1 MNTYEHEKE
10 ALVIQETISTSIGEI
25 LRQMR
30 RQQSLTQT
38 DLGGEHF
45 SKSYISAVERN
56 KITPSY
62 EALHFFAE
70 QLGEARDYF
79 ENMLSQTQESKPA
92 LPVSESQ
99 IYAQSEQFVQE
110 KMLPLLDTL
119 LEGSE
124 LYMHSFP
131 EDFLPL
137 SPDVTA
143 TLSPD
148 IQGRYAFLLGLA
160 AQQRE
165 DFSTA
170 LQLLEQALTL
180 APRKYRVAI
189 LDALGT
195 NYYFVQS
202 YYVAINYHE
211 RALALLQ
218 ELEAAGLKENEIAA
232 LIAFRLKVEF
242 HCGND
247 YSALGIHQQAREH
260 FEQARCYLR
269 SAHDIK
275 TAAQLYLK
283 LGYSTYADVYH
294 RTTLTYTI
302 TTAIEE
308 IEREFQRAISYFVQS
323 RTLYQVSSERVGEV
337 RARLSQAMVLLDLS
351 TRRRQAAQEKAHTV
365 GTVSLLN
372 CTTLLD
378 EAEEQCR
385 QTLLAWEPDNAY
397 PTLELEILLYTALA
411 YRIRVTAQRASIAR
425 IHGFNDTAERERS
438 VATYLSQRV
447 VETLEKPVFPWQLL
461 SEVATFKEGT
471 VASRIQTLPPIP
483 ALKTDSVLHHPV
495 AYSVVLFA
503 LGEVAEVLGHAA
515 TQATYA
521 EECYERANQCFQ
533 AALNAYRIITSL
545 QEHDMTYLYRVY
557 LRCIEILQERKYAN
571 STIAEKTDQTLLTFL
586 KSAFQTSYKAAL

>member
-1 MNTYEHEKE
+1 MM
-10 ALVIQETISTSIGEI
+10 QETVSSSIGET

-70 QLGEARDYF
+70 QLGETRDYF
-79 ENMLSQTQESKPA
+79 ENLLSQIQESSPA
-92 LPVSESQ
+92 LSVSESQ
-99 IYAQSEQFVQE
+99 IHAQSEQLVQE
-110 KMLPLLDTL
+110 KILPLLDTL

-124 LYMHSFP
+124 LYTRSFP
-131 EDFLPL
+131 DDFSLLPL
-137 SPDVTA
+137 DVTT

-180 APRKYRVAI
+180 APGKYRVAI
-189 LDALGT
+189 LNALGI
-195 NYYFVQS
+195 NYYYVQS

-211 RALALLQ
+211 RALALLKD
-218 ELEAAGLKENEIAA
+218 LEAAGLKENEIAA
-232 LIAFRLKVEF
+232 LIALRLKVEF
-242 HCGND
+242 HCGSD
-247 YSALGIHQQAREH
+247 YSALGAHQQAREH
-260 FEQARCYLR
+260 FEQARRYLR

-294 RTTLTYTI
+294 RTTLTHTT
-302 TTAIEE
+302 TTATEE
-308 IEREFQRAISYFVQS
+308 IEREFQRAISYFIQS
-323 RTLYQVSSERVGEV
+323 RTLYQVSSERIGEV

-351 TRRRQAAQEKAHTV
+351 TRRRQAALDNAHTI
-365 GTVSLLN
+365 GLVSLLN
-372 CTTLLD
+372 CSTLLD

-385 QTLLAWEPDNAY
+385 QTLLGWEPDS
-397 PTLELEILLYTALA
+397 PTPELEILLYTALA
-411 YRIRVTAQRASIAR
+411 YRIRVTAQRATIAH
-425 IHGFNDTAERERS
+425 INALKDTAERERS

-447 VETLEKPVFPWQLL
+447 LETLEKSVFPWQLI

-471 VASRIQTLPPIP
+471 IVSRLQTLPRIP
-483 ALKTDSVLHHPV
+483 ALYTDPALHHPM
-495 AYSVVLFA
+495 ASSIVLFA
-503 LGEVAEVLGHAA
+503 LGEVAEVLGHSA
-515 TQATYA
+515 TQAPYA
-521 EECYERANQCFQ
+521 EDCYERANQCFQ
-533 AALNAYRIITSL
+533 AALNACRITASV
-545 QEHDMTYLYRVY
+545 QEHDMSYLYRMY
-557 LRCIEILQERKYAN
+557 LRCIEILQERKQGN
-571 STIAEKTDQTLLTFL
+571 PDIAEKTDQTLLTFL
-586 KSAFQTSYKAAL
+586 KSAFQTSYKGTL